1 MMLEVVPCQIPS
13 VRLVQASGE
22 LDVTRAPA
30 LLAEVES
37 LVSGAGALVLDLTAV
52 SFFDSAGV
60 RLVDRIA
67 QQCHR
72 QGAGFR
78 VAAPAG
84 SRARRVLEL
93 VGMAGQLVSDD
104 VPTAL
109 EEVRQQDAGP
119 TGDASCPRS

>member
-1 MMLEVVPCQIPS
+1 MMLEVVPCRTPG

-30 LLAEVES
+30 LLPEVES
-37 LVSGAGALVLDLTAV
+37 LVTGAGVLVLDLAAV

-60 RLVDRIA
+60 RLADRIA

-72 QGAGFR
+72 EGAGFR
-78 VAAPAG
+78 IVAPPG

-93 VGMAGQLVSDD
+93 VGMAGQFVSDD
-104 VPTAL
+104 VPTAI
-109 EEVRQQDAGP
+109 EAAQQRG
-119 TGDASCPRS
+119 